1 MLHEVKG
8 SIKWSPFFNN
18 YNSTCSICVNLG
30 TMVILG
36 KIESGLKMYF
46 TPILEPFPIR
56 NPNVFHSNIYA
67 FTIYKDNDLFILL
80 FIKMTHQHK

>member
-8 SIKWSPFFNN
+8 SILWSPFFNN

-36 KIESGLKMYF
+36 KIESGLKLYS
-46 TPILEPFPIR
+46 TPILGPSPIR
-56 NPNVFHSNIYA
+56 DGLLLDYNNLVCFKSRQEVQSVFMIR
-67 FTIYKDNDLFILL
+67 
-80 FIKMTHQHK
+80 